1 MPGATGSSSVLGVP
15 RISRCR
21 SSRPSLSSSSSE
33 SESNVSA
40 SVRSSSFGAGSSD
53 NRRRDVPFGDDA
65 REWNDG
71 GGDAGGHC

>member
-1 MPGATGSSSVLGVP
+1 M
-15 RISRCR
+15 
-21 SSRPSLSSSSSE
+21 
-33 SESNVSA
+33 SA

-53 NRRRDVPFGDDA
+53 KSRRDVPFGDDA